1 MAGGVPT
8 KPQFTGLSKKVDGLA
23 TTINGLTTN
32 VEKLLATVQQ
42 LAQSVAAKIDA
53 EAQGHPLNQE
63 EIRQLVTQAVQAARF
78 STPASAT
85 TMLAK

>member
-8 KPQFTGLSKKVDGLA
+8 KPQFTVLSKKVDGLA

-32 VEKLLATVQQ
+32 VENLLAMVQQ

-53 EAQGHPLNQE
+53 EAQGHLLNQE
-63 EIRQLVTQAVQAARF
+63 EIRQLVTQAVRSARS
-78 STPASAT
+78 STPSSA
-85 TMLAK
+85 TMLAE